1 MKKTLTIMA
10 ACAAISLISCKTEMN
25 NPLLTESP
33 LKYEAPVFDKI
44 TEDHYLPAFE
54 AAVAEGKKEIE
65 AIVNNPDAPTFENT
79 ILELEYAGST
89 LNRVASIFYNL
100 NEANTSDRMQ
110 EIAEQI
116 SPMMT
121 EYSLSIML
129 NGDLFNRVKAV
140 YEQRESLNLDAEQ
153 AKLLEKTYKG
163 FADNGANLSAEDK
176 EKYSKIQE
184 ELSLATLKFGKN
196 TLGATNAFIM
206 HITKEEDLA
215 GLPVFVKD
223 AAAFEAKSRNLE
235 GWVITLQQPSYSPFM
250 QYSENREL
258 REKLWK
264 AYNSKC
270 IDGEFS
276 NLDIIKQIVGLRIE
290 AANLLGYN
298 TYADMALKDRMAKDA
313 PTVNAFLQNLLNK
326 SLPYAKKDVKAIA
339 DYAKANGFKGELMPW
354 DFSFYSEKLKK
365 EKYSLND
372 EVLKPYF
379 KLENV
384 KEAVFALADSL
395 YGLKFTPA
403 TDIPGYHPDVTVYDV
418 TDANGRHMALF
429 YADFFP
435 RASKGG
441 GAWMTSFREQS
452 FTKDGKVEKRPHVS
466 IVCNF
471 TKPTETEPSLLT
483 FYEVTTFLHE
493 FGHALH
499 GILAEGKYAS
509 LTGTSVARD
518 FVELPS
524 QIMEN
529 WATEKEY
536 LASFAKHYQSGE
548 VIPQELIDKIIESK
562 NYNSGYS
569 SVRQLQF
576 GIEDMAWHS
585 VTEVPQTDVVA
596 FEKEAVK
603 ACALMPDVPA
613 TAFSPSF
620 GHIFSGGYAAG
631 YYSYKWAEVLE
642 ADAFQVFKE
651 EGIFN
656 KETAERFRKEIL
668 SRGSIEDADVIY
680 RNFRGRDPE
689 PDALL
694 KKFGMVK

>member
-339 DYAKANGFKGELMPW
+339 DYAKAADL
-354 DFSFYSEKLKK
+354 L
-365 EKYSLND
+365 
-372 EVLKPYF
+372 
-379 KLENV
+379 
-384 KEAVFALADSL
+384 ALA
-395 YGLKFTPA
+395 A
-403 TDIPGYHPDVTVYDV
+403 
-418 TDANGRHMALF
+418 R
-429 YADFFP
+429 
-435 RASKGG
+435 
-441 GAWMTSFREQS
+441 
-452 FTKDGKVEKRPHVS
+452 
-466 IVCNF
+466 
-471 TKPTETEPSLLT
+471 
-483 FYEVTTFLHE
+483 VTT
-493 FGHALH
+493 
-499 GILAEGKYAS
+499 AEGKI
-509 LTGTSVARD
+509 TT
-518 FVELPS
+518 
-524 QIMEN
+524 
-529 WATEKEY
+529 
-536 LASFAKHYQSGE
+536 
-548 VIPQELIDKIIESK
+548 
-562 NYNSGYS
+562 
-569 SVRQLQF
+569 
-576 GIEDMAWHS
+576 
-585 VTEVPQTDVVA
+585 
-596 FEKEAVK
+596 
-603 ACALMPDVPA
+603 
-613 TAFSPSF
+613 
-620 GHIFSGGYAAG
+620 
-631 YYSYKWAEVLE
+631 LE
-642 ADAFQVFKE
+642 GNDA
-651 EGIFN
+651 N
-656 KETAERFRKEIL
+656 KETRIAAMEAKVSKWDAAEANAKAHADGLNSAMDARVLALEGIDHTKFETAGAAATALSDAKAYTDTEVAKIQSLSEAEI
-668 SRGSIEDADVIY
+668 DAAIAAAVK
-680 RNFRGRDPE
+680 PE
-689 PDALL
+689 
-694 KKFGMVK
+694 

>member
-1 MKKTLTIMA
+1 MKKIMTVMA
-10 ACAAISLISCKTEMN
+10 ACAAMTLISCKSDM

-33 LKYEAPVFDKI
+33 YRYEAPVFDKI

-54 AAVAEGKKEIE
+54 AAIAEGKKEID
-65 AIVNNPDAPTFENT
+65 AIVNNPAEPTFENT

-89 LNRVASIFYNL
+89 LNRVAGIFYNL
-100 NEANTSDRMQ
+100 NEANTSDKMQ

-129 NGDLFNRVKAV
+129 NGKLFERVKAV
-140 YEQRESLNLDAEQ
+140 YEQREALNLGQEE

-163 FADNGANLSAEDK
+163 FADNGANLSPEDK

-196 TLGATNAFIM
+196 SLAATNAFIM
-206 HITKEEDLA
+206 HLTDEADLA
-215 GLPVFVKD
+215 GLPEFVKE
-223 AAAFEAKSRNLE
+223 AAAFEAKNRGLE
-235 GWVITLQQPSYSPFM
+235 GWVITLQYPSMSPFM
-250 QYSENREL
+250 QYSEKREL

-264 AYNSKC
+264 ASNSKC
-270 IDGEFS
+270 IEGESS
-276 NLDIIKQIVGLRIE
+276 NLEIIKQIVDLRIQ

-298 TYADMALKDRMAKDA
+298 TYADMALKDRMAKDTG
-313 PTVNAFLQNLLNK
+313 TVNAFLENLLVK
-326 SLPYAKKDVKAIA
+326 SLPFAKKDVKAVA

-372 EVLKPYF
+372 EILKPYF

-384 KEAVFALADSL
+384 TEAVFALADSL

-403 TDIPGYHPDVTVYDV
+403 TDIPVYHPDVTVYDV

-435 RASKGG
+435 RESKGG
-441 GAWMTSFREQS
+441 GAWMTSFREQG
-452 FTKDGKVEKRPHVS
+452 FNKDGSVEKRPHVS

-471 TKPTETEPSLLT
+471 TKPTENEPSLLT

-536 LASFAKHYQSGE
+536 LASFAKHYKTGE

-562 NYNSGYS
+562 NYNSGYA

-576 GIEDMAWHS
+576 GIDDMAWHS
-585 VTEVPQTDVVA
+585 VTQVPEADVVA

-603 ACALMPDVPA
+603 ACALMPDVPG

-651 EGIFN
+651 TGIFN
-656 KETAERFRKEIL
+656 KETAEKFRKEIL

-689 PDALL
+689 PEALL